1 MTRIIAGSSGGRRLS
16 VPPGT
21 STRPTSDRAREAL
34 FSTLEALLGTLSGKR
49 FLDLYSGSGA
59 VGLEAVSRGASAALL
74 VDDDR
79 RALAALAANCAAVG
93 GSAATVSS
101 AAVERLVAGAG
112 PADPYDV
119 AFLDPPYVSDATDVR
134 DVLEQLRANGWL
146 AAGAVVV
153 VERATRAGE
162 WAWPPGF
169 APDRSRRY
177 GEATLW
183 YGRAAASE
191 PPPQARP

>member
-34 FSTLEALLGTLSGKR
+34 FSTLDALLGTLSGKR

-59 VGLEAVSRGASAALL
+59 VGLEAVSRGAAAALL

-79 RALAALAANCAAVG
+79 RAIAALAVNCAAVG
-93 GSAATVSS
+93 GSTATVSS
-101 AAVERLVAGAG
+101 LAVERLVAGAG

-119 AFLDPPYVSDATDVR
+119 AFLDPPFATAASVVGG
-134 DVLEQLRANGWL
+134 VLEQLSANGWL

-153 VERATRAGE
+153 VERATRGGE
-162 WAWPPGF
+162 WTWPPGF

-191 PPPQARP
+191 TPPQARP